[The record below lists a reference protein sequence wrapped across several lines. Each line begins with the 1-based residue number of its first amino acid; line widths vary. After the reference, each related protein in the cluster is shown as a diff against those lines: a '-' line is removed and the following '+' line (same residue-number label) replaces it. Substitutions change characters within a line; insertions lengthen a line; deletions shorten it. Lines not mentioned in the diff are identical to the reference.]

1 MIPGCSRYS
10 TTGWIDTSETLI
22 ITDQV
27 EYHPHRGQPQLLEF
41 RIDENI
47 MLTVYNP
54 LDVGTVMDG
63 TKLATIGN
71 RYGETAPQAAIRRLL
86 RQEMVRRSRK

>member
-1 MIPGCSRYS
+1 
-10 TTGWIDTSETLI
+10 
-22 ITDQV
+22 
-27 EYHPHRGQPQLLEF
+27 
-41 RIDENI
+41 